1 MDYKKVGFGLGL
13 FSIGLGL
20 IEVAAPGR
28 LARWLGVEGKTSE
41 TVTRVFGGRE
51 LLAGAMLLRGS
62 AVSTNVWNR
71 VFGDLMDLAALG
83 LAFRRSDRK
92 SAVAAALAFVGGA
105 ALIDALTARG
115 LDEETARTFARTE
128 RAPAA

>member
-62 AVSTNVWNR
+62 AVSTNLWNR

>member
-1 MDYKKVGFGLGL
+1 
-13 FSIGLGL
+13 
-20 IEVAAPGR
+20 
-28 LARWLGVEGKTSE
+28 
-41 TVTRVFGGRE
+41 
-51 LLAGAMLLRGS
+51 
-62 AVSTNVWNR
+62 